1 MTQKN
6 LSIQYVAYFLIVA
19 VIAIFILSV
28 GKFFI
33 IPFVF
38 SVLLSII
45 VLPIQHFFDRY
56 IKNQVISTLLTF
68 LTVLIPIIAIISFF
82 SIQVSQVLSNLN
94 NISDRL
100 QKGTDILFIWVSQ
113 YFSMSV
119 EESQSLLRENVTSI
133 ISSPIS
139 ILQST
144 FSSFGAIMLNST
156 LIILFM
162 FFMLSYRI
170 AIKNFILMQF
180 DPLQRSGVAGVLVEI
195 QKMLRQYLNGLL
207 SVMIILA
214 TMNSLGLW
222 LIGVE
227 YPVLW
232 ASLAAFLTIIPYIGT
247 TLGGGLPF
255 FYALAT
261 AESWHQPAAVI
272 AMYVT
277 VQQIEGNLITPY
289 VVGSKVRINPLVAI
303 IGILLL
309 NELWGISGIILA
321 IPLAAGAK
329 IVFDRIPPLKAL
341 GSLMSSNI
349 VKEQD
354 KFLSDYNEPKFRFSY
369 LFLKLNTHKKAK
381 DGAQETSTEPKQ

>member
-1 MTQKN
+1 MSPKN
-6 LSIQYVAYFLIVA
+6 LSIQYIAYFLIVA
-19 VIAIFILSV
+19 LIGTYILYV

-38 SVLLSII
+38 AALLSII
-45 VLPIQHFFDRY
+45 ILPIQQFYERF
-56 IKNQVISTLLTF
+56 IKIQAIGTVLTF
-68 LTVLIPIIAIISFF
+68 FSVLIPIVAIISFF

-100 QKGTDILFIWVSQ
+100 HKGTDTLFLWISQ
-113 YFSMSV
+113 YFQISV
-119 EESQSLLRENVTSI
+119 EASQSYLRENVTSI

-139 ILQST
+139 LLQST
-144 FSSFGAIMLNST
+144 FSSFGSILLNT
-156 LIILFM
+156 VLIFLFM

-170 AIKNFILMQF
+170 ALKNFVLMQF
-180 DPLQRSGVAGVLVEI
+180 EPLQRQGIAGIIIEI
-195 QKMLRQYLNGLL
+195 QKMLRQYLNGLFT
-207 SVMIILA
+207 VMIILA
-214 TMNSLGLW
+214 VLNSLGLW
-222 LIGVE
+222 IIGVE

-261 AESWHQPAAVI
+261 AESWHQPAAVV

-303 IGILLL
+303 IGILLM
-309 NELWGISGIILA
+309 NELWGVSGIILA
-321 IPLAAGAK
+321 IPIAAGIK
-329 IVFDRIPPLKAL
+329 IMFDRIAPLKAV
-341 GSLMSSNI
+341 GALMGSNI
-349 VKEQD
+349 VNEQGL
-354 KFLSDYNEPKFRFSY
+354 FLSDYNENRFRFSS
-369 LFLKLNTHKKAK
+369 LFIKENKEKEIESKSNNSDT
-381 DGAQETSTEPKQ
+381 PKQ

>member
-1 MTQKN
+1 MSPKN
-6 LSIQYVAYFLIVA
+6 LSIQYIAYFLIVA
-19 VIAIFILSV
+19 LIGTYILYV

-38 SVLLSII
+38 AALLSII
-45 VLPIQHFFDRY
+45 ILPIQQFYERF
-56 IKNQVISTLLTF
+56 IKIQAIGTVLTF
-68 LTVLIPIIAIISFF
+68 FSVLIPIVAIISFF

-100 QKGTDILFIWVSQ
+100 HKGTDTLFLWISQ
-113 YFSMSV
+113 YFQISV
-119 EESQSLLRENVTSI
+119 EASQSYLRENVTSI

-139 ILQST
+139 LLQST
-144 FSSFGAIMLNST
+144 FSSFGSILLNT
-156 LIILFM
+156 VLIFLFM

-170 AIKNFILMQF
+170 ALKNFVLMQF
-180 DPLQRSGVAGVLVEI
+180 EPLQRQGIAGIMIEI
-195 QKMLRQYLNGLL
+195 QKMLRQYLNGLFT
-207 SVMIILA
+207 VMIILA
-214 TMNSLGLW
+214 VLNSLGLW
-222 LIGVE
+222 IIGVE

-261 AESWHQPAAVI
+261 AESWHQPAAVV

-303 IGILLL
+303 IGILLM
-309 NELWGISGIILA
+309 NELWGVSGIILA
-321 IPLAAGAK
+321 IPIAAGIK
-329 IVFDRIPPLKAL
+329 IMFDRIAPLKAV
-341 GSLMSSNI
+341 GALMGSNI
-349 VKEQD
+349 VNEQGL
-354 KFLSDYNEPKFRFSY
+354 FLSDYNENRFRFSS
-369 LFLKLNTHKKAK
+369 LFIKENKEKEIESKSNISDT
-381 DGAQETSTEPKQ
+381 PKQ

>member
-1 MTQKN
+1 MPQKN
-6 LSIQYVAYFLIVA
+6 LSIQYIAYFLIVA
-19 VIAIFILSV
+19 LIGTYILYV

-38 SVLLSII
+38 AALLSII
-45 VLPIQHFFDRY
+45 ILPIQQFYERF
-56 IKNQVISTLLTF
+56 IKIQAIGTVLTF
-68 LTVLIPIIAIISFF
+68 FSVLIPIVAIISFF

-100 QKGTDILFIWVSQ
+100 HKGTDTLFLWISQ
-113 YFSMSV
+113 YFQISV
-119 EESQSLLRENVTSI
+119 EESQSYLRENVTSI

-139 ILQST
+139 LLQST
-144 FSSFGAIMLNST
+144 FSSFGSILLNT
-156 LIILFM
+156 VLIFLFM

-170 AIKNFILMQF
+170 ALKNFVLMQF
-180 DPLQRSGVAGVLVEI
+180 EPLQRQGIAGIMIEI
-195 QKMLRQYLNGLL
+195 QKMLRQYLNGLFT
-207 SVMIILA
+207 VMIILA
-214 TMNSLGLW
+214 VLNSLGLW
-222 LIGVE
+222 IIGVE

-261 AESWHQPAAVI
+261 AESWHQPAAVV

-303 IGILLL
+303 IGILLM
-309 NELWGISGIILA
+309 NELWGVSGIILA
-321 IPLAAGAK
+321 IPIAAGIK
-329 IVFDRIPPLKAL
+329 IMFDRIAPLKAV
-341 GSLMSSNI
+341 GALMGSNI
-349 VKEQD
+349 VNEQGL
-354 KFLSDYNEPKFRFSY
+354 FLSDYNENRFRFSS
-369 LFLKLNTHKKAK
+369 LFIKENKEKEIESKSNNSDT
-381 DGAQETSTEPKQ
+381 PKQ

>member
-1 MTQKN
+1 MSPKN
-6 LSIQYVAYFLIVA
+6 LSIQYIAYFLIVA
-19 VIAIFILSV
+19 LIGTYILYA

-38 SVLLSII
+38 AALLSII
-45 VLPIQHFFDRY
+45 ILPIQQFYERF
-56 IKNQVISTLLTF
+56 IKIQAIGTVLTF
-68 LTVLIPIIAIISFF
+68 FSVLIPIVAIISFF

-100 QKGTDILFIWVSQ
+100 HKGTDTLFLWISQ
-113 YFSMSV
+113 YFQISV
-119 EESQSLLRENVTSI
+119 EASQSYLRENVTSI

-139 ILQST
+139 LLQST
-144 FSSFGAIMLNST
+144 FSSFGSILLNT
-156 LIILFM
+156 VLIFLFM

-170 AIKNFILMQF
+170 ALKNFVLMQF
-180 DPLQRSGVAGVLVEI
+180 EPLQRQGIAGIMIEI
-195 QKMLRQYLNGLL
+195 QKMLRQYLNGLFT
-207 SVMIILA
+207 VMIILA
-214 TMNSLGLW
+214 VLNSLGLW
-222 LIGVE
+222 IIGVE

-261 AESWHQPAAVI
+261 AESWHQPAAVV

-303 IGILLL
+303 IGILLM
-309 NELWGISGIILA
+309 NELWGVSGIILA
-321 IPLAAGAK
+321 IPIAAGIK
-329 IVFDRIPPLKAL
+329 IMFDRIAPLKAV
-341 GSLMSSNI
+341 GALMGSNI
-349 VKEQD
+349 VNEQEL
-354 KFLSDYNEPKFRFSY
+354 FLSNYNENRFRFSS
-369 LFLKLNTHKKAK
+369 LFIKENKEKEIESKSNNSDT
-381 DGAQETSTEPKQ
+381 PKQ